1 METVRKK
8 SRKREAMLAALRAT
22 TEHPTAEM
30 LYNTLKPEYP
40 ELSLGTVYRNLSVL
54 AEEGLVVS
62 VAHVNGQERYDAR
75 VEPHTHFICRRCA
88 RVIDLLELED
98 AISGMYGEIK
108 HRFGCLP
115 ESHTLT
121 VSGLCPNCCAAAE

>member
-1 METVRKK
+1 MPPCVRRLSTRRRRCCITLS
-8 SRKREAMLAALRAT
+8 SRST
-22 TEHPTAEM
+22 
-30 LYNTLKPEYP
+30 
-40 ELSLGTVYRNLSVL
+40 LSLGTVYRNLSVL

-75 VEPHTHFICRRCA
+75 VEPHTHLICRHCA

-98 AISGMYGEIK
+98 AISGMYGEIE

-121 VSGLCPNCCAAAE
+121 VSGLCPNCRAAAD

>member
-54 AEEGLVVS
+54 AEEGMSETL
-62 VAHVNGQERYDAR
+62 AHLE
-75 VEPHTHFICRRCA
+75 HL
-88 RVIDLLELED
+88 LLEGRIQKEQAGDEAPVYL
-98 AISGMYGEIK
+98 IK
-108 HRFGCLP
+108 
-115 ESHTLT
+115 
-121 VSGLCPNCCAAAE
+121 

>member
-1 METVRKK
+1 M
-8 SRKREAMLAALRAT
+8 KRFSPQRQAVYDAVAST
-22 TEHPTAEM
+22 TSHPTAEWV
-30 LYNTLKPEYP
+30 YQSVRKEIPRI
-40 ELSLGTVYRNLSVL
+40 SLGTVYRNLSVL
-54 AEEGLVVS
+54 AEDGLVVS

-75 VEPHTHFICRRCA
+75 VEPHTHLICRRCA

-98 AISGMYGEIK
+98 AISGMYGEIE

-121 VSGLCPNCCAAAE
+121 VSGLCPNCRAAAD

>member
-1 METVRKK
+1 MPARKNSK
-8 SRKREAMLAALRAT
+8 KRQVILEALAAT
-22 TEHPTAEM
+22 TAHPTAQE
-30 LYNTLKPEYP
+30 LYQQLKPDYP
-40 ELSLGTVYRNLSVL
+40 DLSLGTVYRNLSVL

-98 AISGMYGEIK
+98 AISGMYGEIE

-121 VSGLCPNCCAAAE
+121 VSGLCPNCRAAAE

>member
-1 METVRKK
+1 MPARKNSK
-8 SRKREAMLAALRAT
+8 KRQVILDALAAT
-22 TEHPTAEM
+22 TAHPTAQE
-30 LYNTLKPEYP
+30 LYQQLKPDYP
-40 ELSLGTVYRNLSVL
+40 DLSLGTVYRNLSVL

-98 AISGMYGEIK
+98 AISGMYGEIE
-108 HRFGCLP
+108 HRFVCLP

-121 VSGLCPNCCAAAE
+121 VSGLCPNCRAAAE